1 MPNCEAL
8 PLRHSWQPMR
18 DEAGSLPATQFPQ
31 RGVSFVLCLPTP
43 HGTQA
48 DLFAATS
55 SPGLHG
61 VHTLLTTSNFSLS
74 SHFLHAV
81 LSVLGAEPL
90 GQRLHSLPFVE
101 DRPALPVTRGRRSLH
116 E

>member
-1 MPNCEAL
+1 M
-8 PLRHSWQPMR
+8 
-18 DEAGSLPATQFPQ
+18 
-31 RGVSFVLCLPTP
+31 LCLPAP

-61 VHTLLTTSNFSLS
+61 VHTFLTTSNFSL
-74 SHFLHAV
+74 FLHSLHV
-81 LSVLGAEPL
+81 VFSVLGAEPL

-101 DRPALPVTRGRRSLH
+101 DRPAAQAAQPTRRFVRLFNIGC
-116 E
+116 